1 MGPSGSGKSTL
12 LGLLI
17 GDLSATNGS
26 ILVTSS
32 DKTYPLS
39 EARKSLISRIGYVS
53 AENFIFEGSI
63 LENICFGLNKTPNED
78 DVWNSLRLSGAMFV
92 KDMPMGLQHPLS
104 EQGEGLS
111 AGQKQRLGLA
121 RALLRDPEVL
131 ILDEATS
138 NLDSATEA
146 QIIKTLNNLKGKM
159 TIVSVTHRDQILSI
173 ADQVVKLA

>member
-1 MGPSGSGKSTL
+1 
-12 LGLLI
+12 
-17 GDLSATNGS
+17 
-26 ILVTSS
+26 
-32 DKTYPLS
+32 
-39 EARKSLISRIGYVS
+39 
-53 AENFIFEGSI
+53 
-63 LENICFGLNKTPNED
+63 
-78 DVWNSLRLSGAMFV
+78 
-92 KDMPMGLQHPLS
+92 MGLQHPLS